1 MKHNFQGPS
10 LSPST
15 ACTTGSHA
23 IGDAFT
29 LLRHSPHT
37 PIVLAGAAESCIHP
51 LALAGFSRARSLAT
65 AHNDDPARASRPW
78 DRARDGF
85 VMAEGAAVLV
95 LEQLE
100 HAKARGAAV
109 YAEVVGYGLASD
121 AYHVTAPHPDGR
133 GAFLAMQRA
142 LMDAAVGPGDVDYVN
157 AHATGTLLGDA
168 AENRAIRRLML
179 QDPDGKVAPE
189 DVNVSSVKGAV
200 GHLLGAAGA
209 LEGIF
214 SVLAVKENVLP
225 PTINLDEVGDG
236 DEGWDMNYVAN
247 KKQEKE
253 LNLAI
258 SNSFGFGG
266 TCASLCFKKFTG

>member
-1 MKHNFQGPS
+1 
-10 LSPST
+10 
-15 ACTTGSHA
+15 
-23 IGDAFT
+23 
-29 LLRHSPHT
+29 
-37 PIVLAGAAESCIHP
+37 
-51 LALAGFSRARSLAT
+51 
-65 AHNDDPARASRPW
+65 
-78 DRARDGF
+78 
-85 VMAEGAAVLV
+85 
-95 LEQLE
+95 
-100 HAKARGAAV
+100 
-109 YAEVVGYGLASD
+109 
-121 AYHVTAPHPDGR
+121 
-133 GAFLAMQRA
+133 
-142 LMDAAVGPGDVDYVN
+142 
-157 AHATGTLLGDA
+157 
-168 AENRAIRRLML
+168 ML